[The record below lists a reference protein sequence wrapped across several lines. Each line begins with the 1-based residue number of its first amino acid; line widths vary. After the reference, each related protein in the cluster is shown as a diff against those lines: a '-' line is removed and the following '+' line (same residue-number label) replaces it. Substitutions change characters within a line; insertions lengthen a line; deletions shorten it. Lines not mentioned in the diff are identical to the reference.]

1 MQYSA
6 SNRIFLIVLV
16 AFNFLS
22 DGVFCC
28 APNPRPNPR
37 EIQIPVKSPEI
48 ITPEENDKTFFN
60 GQYLPIGSSGSCPR
74 NMVLFDGPNKQGFCD
89 CLNIA
94 RKPAFYSDKT
104 GECFFHNTRVS
115 SISDYRTLFILI
127 DDWKF
132 ETKCFYC
139 CAQ

>member
-28 APNPRPNPR
+28 APNPRPNPS

-127 DDWKF
+127 DD
-132 ETKCFYC
+132 
-139 CAQ
+139 